1 MIASEYSN
9 NKNVTA
15 TALAAQTAQ
24 TASHSYAFRCGVDDA
39 RQSAPF
45 APEYWVANWY
55 AMAQYA
61 NGYLSVQPGHKIAD
75 EWLNHW
81 LLEEL
86 AGTSPAPS
94 YIVNG
99 EWVEA

>member
-1 MIASEYSN
+1 MSIRNNASD
-9 NKNVTA
+9 
-15 TALAAQTAQ
+15 
-24 TASHSYAFRCGVDDA
+24 HSYAFRCGVEDA

-55 AMAQYA
+55 EKAKYA
-61 NGYLSVQPGHKIAD
+61 NGYLSVRPGHKIANK
-75 EWLNHW
+75 WLNRW
-81 LLEEL
+81 LMEEL
-86 AGTSPAPS
+86 ASTPGPAPS